1 MKVINARAVKVTRH
15 VHVICC
21 SKPVSSSRFWLPAAH
36 AMSEKTKTRRGRG
49 RVHCRPASNAEPLPP
64 TSERRTEE
72 VAALAGPASAPG
84 PHGSVAP
91 SSPEVLPGGCRA
103 RRLARPGG
111 AGHGGNRGSASRH
124 RASLGYRRDRSG
136 YRSCLRRSCS
146 LSWDGTDT
154 GGVRPQILTQ
164 PSCRRGRGGGA
175 QSRRDACA
183 AAETGGRAASLKR
196 SLIVF
201 HASKRN

>member
-36 AMSEKTKTRRGRG
+36 MMSEKTETRRGRG

-84 PHGSVAP
+84 PRGSVAP
-91 SSPEVLPGGCRA
+91 SSP
-103 RRLARPGG
+103 RRCQEGAEQGVWLAR
-111 AGHGGNRGSASRH
+111 
-124 RASLGYRRDRSG
+124 
-136 YRSCLRRSCS
+136 
-146 LSWDGTDT
+146 
-154 GGVRPQILTQ
+154 GVRGT
-164 PSCRRGRGGGA
+164 GETE
-175 QSRRDACA
+175 
-183 AAETGGRAASLKR
+183 AELAT
-196 SLIVF
+196 IVCP
-201 HASKRN
+201 

>member
-21 SKPVSSSRFWLPAAH
+21 SKPVSSSRLWLPAAH
-36 AMSEKTKTRRGRG
+36 MMSEKTETRRGRG
-49 RVHCRPASNAEPLPP
+49 RVHCRPASNAEPLLP

-84 PHGSVAP
+84 PRGSVAP
-91 SSPEVLPGGCRA
+91 SSPEVLPGGCGA

-111 AGHGGNRGSASRH
+111 AGHGGNRGRASRH

-154 GGVRPQILTQ
+154 SGGTQ
-164 PSCRRGRGGGA
+164 EAFAPKSSRSPAAGGGGEA
-175 QSRRDACA
+175 APR
-183 AAETGGRAASLKR
+183 AAEMRVQLQRRVGALRL
-196 SLIVF
+196 
-201 HASKRN
+201 